1 MHNNSNRCLYSVNLL
16 ILLIQLHVPV
26 LVSLQNHKP
35 FTIYTIMSASIT
47 VYSKSVID
55 FFFIFPCTYMMF
67 IPFDIQVVQSK

>member
-1 MHNNSNRCLYSVNLL
+1 MHNNSNRCLYNGNLL

-47 VYSKSVID
+47 VYSGSVID
-55 FFFIFPCTYMMF
+55 FFLSFHALT
-67 IPFDIQVVQSK
+67 